1 MFPSIS
7 LATPNTTVTSSF
19 TADETCT
26 VGVGDG
32 YVTRVNGQ
40 ATTSRSID
48 LVANDTI
55 ELDVTAPASSQTI
68 FIPWSYNGNDCQFA
82 VVSAETSTRHS
93 LSIHYK
99 NLYWPDFPVTVS
111 HLGTWKNATTS
122 AALNFSASAYYTT
135 QTSNLG
141 VVIDPKD
148 ETVIFV
154 RASDGKD
161 VVRLRPAAKPI
172 GYAPLWNGSTGFW
185 QPYILCDNGRVY
197 KYDMTSITQIFI
209 TPGVIIDG
217 ARSLWSDGSSLFV
230 GGDGFVKRL
239 SDVNTI
245 EATYS
250 VPDRVVGGATVAN
263 TTMFITNTGLLY
275 GIIDG
280 TVTQIHS
287 ASMMGYPAAFQNCIV
302 VPVPEEY
309 ALKVYDATGTF
320 VKDIP
325 TGDDLPMA
333 VSADGNATLAVS
345 YADSLMAQTLTS
357 LDDPEFTTW
366 NFTYKVS
373 FATPVDDALLADHYL
388 REFTITVPPNPMV
401 SGINFPSWVA
411 PINVDTGTGEQ
422 IADTD
427 VDGLPVAAASNSQLL
442 INGETG
448 STLIPGGRVQMIM
461 RSSEGRKSTACSLGN
476 YAFDFV
482 TKGVTTESFSTY
494 INIPNKLKSSQLV
507 YNLIVPDKVVA
518 APIALSHGTLKVNG
532 VVYGGSTPVNAGD
545 SLNITLNVPDDAL
558 TYYSMLSIA
567 DSQFAL
573 IVNNATNRVMDIQR
587 YQDYSSLNTVST
599 ITLDETGTYD
609 FPNYSDA
616 KVLKGG
622 EQLTFPT
629 TLMTGDE
636 VEIHHVRTSSWW
648 IDERDTIIIGPNTNF
663 VVESFSTVDDQPVN
677 VDFGTVHMGIPDF
690 DSVADGSPTISGLS
704 DGYSIIIYSEDMTF
718 SVNGAPPVAKASVKN
733 GDVVVA
739 TYTVQNLWEERFVKT
754 NLWDGTVYEFG
765 SLNIDP
771 PLGVNEEQSHE
782 IYYEPTRWALYFT
795 NQSIGTEN
803 SGPQYI
809 TDGIGG
815 SVGSEPAFDS
825 DATQLKTP
833 LPEPAISR
841 FATQLKTPLPLAKQ
855 DHFATQLKT
864 PLPRPS
870 LVHMAEQ
877 IKTPLPKGLVESTPT
892 LSKWNSWLPAVQAN
906 ETYLSWPR
914 WPGSVTKRASYEE
927 WDFVSDFGESHIT
940 PAVDMLEN
948 FESSFGHYI
957 VFHTFDGYWEPF
969 KSISPNQV
977 QIFYVYDAKST
988 YHKANMPWQ
997 MIGKATYGFAH
1008 NNWLNATSQ
1017 TIVPVSQ
1024 VFEYEFDERKLV
1036 QDHPVKY
1043 GFLSW
1048 NHDEYVTI
1056 DPVFDKAEKIFFGEL
1071 VGFND
1076 PSAKPFTGQ
1085 NDPQI
1090 LPSRAASVESASGW
1104 HVADLEWN
1112 TNLPLETG
1120 GFANADDALAAGTS
1134 IAGNLE
1140 VETYKQP
1147 EGTFSYVI
1155 KRETTLVCEIQPSGL
1170 IAGAWL
1176 IGGG

>member
-1 MFPSIS
+1 MFTSIS
-7 LATPNTTVTSSF
+7 LATPNSTVTSTF
-19 TADETCT
+19 TADEPCT
-26 VGVGDG
+26 VGVGEG
-32 YVTRVNGQ
+32 YTVRVNGQ
-40 ATTSRSID
+40 TTASRSID
-48 LVANDTI
+48 LVVNDVI
-55 ELDVTAPASSQTI
+55 EIDVTAPAPSQTI
-68 FIPWSYNGNDCQFA
+68 FVPWTYNTNECYFA
-82 VVSAETSTRHS
+82 VVSAETSNKHT

-99 NLYWPDFPVTVS
+99 NLYWPDFPVTAS
-111 HLGTWKNATTS
+111 HLGTWKNATNS
-122 AALNFSASAYYTT
+122 AALNFSASAYYDA
-135 QTSNLG
+135 QISNLA
-141 VVIDPKD
+141 VVIDPVG

-161 VVRLRPAAKPI
+161 VIRLRPAAKPL

-185 QPYILCDNGRVY
+185 QPYVLCDNGRVY
-197 KYDMTSITQIFI
+197 KWDLTSTTQIFI
-209 TPGVIIDG
+209 TPGVVIDG
-217 ARSLWSDGSSLFV
+217 ARSLWSDGSTLFV

-245 EATYS
+245 EQTYS
-250 VPDRVVGGATVAN
+250 VTDRVVGGATVAN
-263 TTMFITNTGLLY
+263 TTMFVTNTGLLY
-275 GIIDG
+275 KISAGV
-280 TVTQIHS
+280 VTQVHS
-287 ASMMGYPAAFQNCIV
+287 ASMMGIPAAFQNCIV

-309 ALKVYDATGTF
+309 VLKVYDATGTF
-320 VKDIP
+320 VKDIE
-325 TGDDLPMA
+325 TGDNLPMA
-333 VSADGNATLAVS
+333 VSADGNKTLAVA

-357 LDDPEFTTW
+357 LDDPEFATW
-366 NFTYKVS
+366 TFNYKVS
-373 FATPVDDALLADHYL
+373 FATPVDDALIADHYL
-388 REFTITVPPNPMV
+388 REFDITVPPNPMV

-427 VDGLPVAAASNSQLL
+427 VDGLPVEGAPDSKLL

-448 STLIPGGRVQMIM
+448 TKLIPGGRVQMIM

-482 TKGVTTESFSTY
+482 VKGVTTTAFSTFL
-494 INIPNKLKSSQLV
+494 NIPNKLRASQLV
-507 YNLIVPDKVVA
+507 YNLTVPDKVDS

-532 VVYGGSTPVNAGD
+532 VTYGGSNPVKAGD
-545 SLNITLNVPDDAL
+545 SLSITINVPDDAL

-573 IVNNATNRVMDIQR
+573 TVNNATNRVMDVQR

-622 EQLTFPT
+622 EELTFPT
-629 TLMTGDE
+629 TLTSGDE

-648 IDERDTIIIGPNTNF
+648 IDERDTVIIGPNTNF
-663 VVESFSTVDDQPVN
+663 VVESFSTVDDQPVD

-690 DSVADGSPTISGLS
+690 DSVADGAPVIGGLS
-704 DGYSIIIYSEDMTF
+704 DGYSIIIYSDDMTF
-718 SVNGAPPVAKASVKN
+718 SVNGADPVANPSVKN

-754 NLWDGTVYEFG
+754 TLWDGTVYEFG

-795 NQSIGTEN
+795 NSTNLTQASAG
-803 SGPQYI
+803 QYS
-809 TDGIGG
+809 TDAVGG
-815 SVGSEPAFDS
+815 SVASEPDIIHSAVQLKTPLPSSELDHFS
-825 DATQLKTP
+825 TQLKTP
-833 LPEPAISR
+833 LPIG
-841 FATQLKTPLPLAKQ
+841 QL

-864 PLPRPS
+864 PLPRAG

-877 IKTPLPKGLVESTPT
+877 LKTPLPKALVYDAPT
-892 LSKWNSWLPAVQAN
+892 LTKWKSWVPSRLPN
-906 ETYLSWPR
+906 ETYVTWSR
-914 WPGSVTKRASYEE
+914 WPGLVANRALFGE
-927 WDFVSDFGESHIT
+927 WNPESNFGESHIT

-948 FESSFGHYI
+948 FESSYGHYI

-969 KSISPNQV
+969 KSLSPNQV
-977 QIFYVYDAKST
+977 QIFYVYDSKGT
-988 YHKANMPWQ
+988 YHKSAMPWRTL
-997 MIGKATYGFAH
+997 GRATYGFCQ
-1008 NNWLNATSQ
+1008 NTWLNATSQ
-1017 TIVPVSQ
+1017 TIVPISQ
-1024 VFEYEFDERKLV
+1024 VFEYEFDERKLTDV
-1036 QDHPVKY
+1036 NPVKY

-1056 DPVFDKAEKIFFGEL
+1056 DPVFDKAEKIFFGDL

-1076 PSAKPFTGQ
+1076 PSAKPFMGQ
-1085 NDPQI
+1085 NVP
-1090 LPSRAASVESASGW
+1090 LPLPARSASVEGSVGW
-1104 HVADLEWN
+1104 HAADLQWD

-1120 GFANADDALAAGTS
+1120 GFADANAALAAGTN
-1134 IAGNLE
+1134 IAGSLE

-1155 KRETTLVCEIQPSGL
+1155 KRETTLVCEINPSGL